1 MVQLVSRASDVRIT
15 EINLSSVITSAS
27 SSIGC
32 IPIISAQGS
41 TDPRHFTNSTDF
53 LFEYGD
59 PDPSISMTTQ
69 AALNFFT
76 EGNDL
81 WSIRVPGT
89 GAVTSGLLLVVDAS
103 VMSLKSVPAGVAA
116 PTETDLNALA
126 KLVSGSPTAE
136 GVALFYANRGP
147 GSYGDGYSVAIE
159 GMSPV
164 PPTNLALTTT
174 ASPGSGTPSNAS
186 AIYKVTAFTAAG
198 ESLPATVNFAGA
210 SNVKVNLT
218 WGAVQGAVGY
228 RVYREIPT
236 LPSSGLLAT
245 VGSGTLAFTDAYT
258 LTVDTTVLPPTT
270 GAVSREF
277 TVSIYDNTNPL
288 ASVLEQWQCTLTPKI
303 DASGVQM
310 EIENRINPFSSYLQV
325 VSGVAGLTTV
335 PASVPTLAIKALDG
349 GDSGSAPTASQV
361 ALALQVFNNKQL
373 YGVNIL
379 INGGMADPVL
389 QLAMDT
395 LVQGRGDAV
404 ALLDVPSSKQKF
416 QAAIDYRNLD
426 LNLNSTYSALFCPDL
441 LQADLINGQQ
451 VYNPPSGWAAALC
464 ARTDRV
470 ANPAYSIAGLNRGLL
485 NVLKARYQYDDG
497 QASALYNAQ
506 VNYTR
511 TFVGQGI
518 ALWEQRTMAGQ
529 FSALSWLSVRRIV
542 NVIKV
547 SLYKFLL
554 YALQEM
560 NTDTVRRQLVN
571 SCTSYLS
578 TVKAADGIFDFTVVC
593 DNSNNPPA
601 ARDSGILVLTV
612 VLIPNIPIHEI
623 QLQVVISK
631 SGVSFKETLSQVT
644 GQ

>member
-1 MVQLVSRASDVRIT
+1 MVQLVSRASDVRVN
-15 EINLSSVITSAS
+15 EINLSSVITSSS

-32 IPIISAQGS
+32 IPIIAAQGN
-41 TDPRHFTNSTDF
+41 TEPRHFTNATDF
-53 LFEYGD
+53 LFEYGN

-81 WSIRVPGT
+81 WSIRVAGD
-89 GAVTSGLLLVVDAS
+89 GAVTSGLLLIVDDGEITLANT
-103 VMSLKSVPAGVAA
+103 PDGVAD
-116 PTETDLNALA
+116 PVNTDLNALA
-126 KLVSGSPTAE
+126 QLVSGSPTAE

-147 GSYGDGYSVAIE
+147 GSYGDGYSIAIE
-159 GMSPV
+159 GLSPIAPATLTLTLSSPV
-164 PPTNLALTTT
+164 
-174 ASPGSGTPSNAS
+174 GGTPFPAG
-186 AIYKVTAFTAAG
+186 AFLYHVTSLNAAG
-198 ESLPATVNFAGA
+198 ESLAVTTSSMGAPASVITLNW
-210 SNVKVNLT
+210 T
-218 WGAVQGAVGY
+218 AVPGSIGY
-228 RVYREIPT
+228 KIYREHPT
-236 LPSSGLLAT
+236 TSEVGLLAT
-245 VGSGTLAFTDAYT
+245 VGAGTLTFADNNT
-258 LTVDTTVLPPTT
+258 LTLDTDVVPPTV
-270 GAVSREF
+270 GAVSDEF
-277 TVSIYDNTNPL
+277 VVSIFDNTNPL
-288 ASVLEQWQCTLTPKI
+288 ASVLEQWQCTLTPKV

-310 EIENRINPFSSYLQV
+310 EIENRINPFSSYIQV
-325 VSGVAGLTTV
+325 VSGVAGLDV
-335 PASVPTLAIKALDG
+335 IPASVPTLALTALAG
-349 GDSGSAPTASQV
+349 GDSGVAPTASQV

-373 YGVNIL
+373 YGINIL
-379 INGGMADPVL
+379 INGGMADPIL

-404 ALLDVPSSKQKF
+404 ALLDTPSAKQKF
-416 QAAIDYRNLD
+416 QAAIDYRNLE

-497 QASALYNAQ
+497 QATALYNAQ

-518 ALWEQRTMAGQ
+518 ALWEQRTLAGQ

-571 SCTSYLS
+571 SCSSYLS
-578 TVKAADGIFDFTVVC
+578 TVKAADGIFDFNVTC

-601 ARDSGILVLTV
+601 ARDAGILVMTV
-612 VLIPNIPIHEI
+612 ILIPNIPIHEV

>member
-27 SSIGC
+27 SSVAC
-32 IPIISAQGS
+32 LPIISTQGS
-41 TDPRHFTNSTDF
+41 TEPRRFTNATDF
-53 LFEYGD
+53 LFEYGN
-59 PDPSISMTTQ
+59 PNPSVSMTVQ
-69 AALNFFT
+69 AGLNFFT
-76 EGNDL
+76 EGSDL
-81 WSIRVPGT
+81 WAIRVAGT
-89 GAVTSGLLLVVDAS
+89 GAMTAGLLLVRDNGVF
-103 VMSLKSVPAGVAA
+103 SLRTTTSGVAA

-126 KLVSGSPTAE
+126 KSVTGSQTAE
-136 GVALFYANRGP
+136 GVALFYPSRGP
-147 GSYGDGYSVAIE
+147 GSYGGNFSISIDSATPIAPTGLTLTTAPAQSGGSPVGSVTYSVTSFNAVGESTAATI
-159 GMSPV
+159 
-164 PPTNLALTTT
+164 TQALTNGSIVTLSW
-174 ASPGSGTPSNAS
+174 AAVPGS
-186 AIYKVTAFTAAG
+186 
-198 ESLPATVNFAGA
+198 
-210 SNVKVNLT
+210 
-218 WGAVQGAVGY
+218 VGY
-228 RVYREIPT
+228 RVYRSLSGT
-236 LPSSGLLAT
+236 TGLLAT
-245 VGSGTLAFTDAYT
+245 VGSGTLTVVDSFT
-258 LTVDTTVLPPTT
+258 TTVNTSILVPTT
-270 GAVSREF
+270 GAVSPEF

-288 ASVLEQWQCTLTPKI
+288 SSVLETWVCSLTPRV
-303 DASGVQM
+303 DSAGVQM
-310 EIENRINPFSSYLQV
+310 ELENRINPFSAYIQV

-335 PASVPTLAIKALDG
+335 PASVPTLAKIALG
-349 GDSGSAPTASQV
+349 GGNSGTAPTASQI
-361 ALALQVFNNKQL
+361 ASALQVFKDKQV
-373 YGVNIL
+373 YGVNL
-379 INGGMADPVL
+379 FINAGLADPVL

-395 LVQGRGDAV
+395 LVTNRGDAV
-404 ALLDVPSSKQKF
+404 ALLDVPSSRQKF
-416 QAAIDYRNLD
+416 QSAIDYRNID
-426 LNLNSTYSALFCPDL
+426 LNLNSTYSGLFCPDL

-518 ALWEQRTMAGQ
+518 ALWEQRTLAGQ
-529 FSALSWLSVRRIV
+529 FSALSWLSVRRIT
-542 NVIKV
+542 NVVKV

-571 SCTSYLS
+571 SCSSYLS
-578 TVKAADGIFDFTVVC
+578 TVRAANGIFDFTVVC

-601 ARDSGILVLTV
+601 ARDAGILVLTV